1 MMKKIVIKTN
11 LDNATQ
17 EQREKFMNNL
27 VEAYRTLYKSVVER
41 HIRQLVGK
49 Q

>member
-17 EQREKFMNNL
+17 EQREKFIMLWEEVTKVRGRDEN
-27 VEAYRTLYKSVVER
+27 KS
-41 HIRQLVGK
+41 
-49 Q
+49 